1 MPHLGGAAR
10 RELRM
15 GGKWAIAGTGGGR
28 TYLVLDAVLVDDDPR
43 ELVSEV
49 LAGAEHVVTSAEGG
63 HWDTLRHLERGLVEA
78 GAEGVGRGGG
88 HVEDAAR
95 LGLAR
100 EAWVVGAVAGA
111 RGLKIDK

>member
-1 MPHLGGAAR
+1 
-10 RELRM
+10 M
-15 GGKWAIAGTGGGR
+15 GSCGHGWRA
-28 TYLVLDAVLVDDDPR
+28 YLVLDAVLVDDDPR

-49 LAGAEHVVTSAEGG
+49 LAGAEHIVTSAEGG
-63 HWDTLRHLERGLVEA
+63 HWDTLRHVERGLVEA

-100 EAWVVGAVAGA
+100 EAWVFRLLCGSFAEARDHHVDLDKRGAS
-111 RGLKIDK
+111 

>member
-1 MPHLGGAAR
+1 VGYCGHRWRAHL
-10 RELRM
+10 
-15 GGKWAIAGTGGGR
+15 
-28 TYLVLDAVLVDDDPR
+28 VFDAVLVDDDPR

-63 HWDTLRHLERGLVEA
+63 HWDTLRRLERGLVVA

-100 EAWVVGAVAGA
+100 EAWVVVAASGAGA
-111 RGLKIDK
+111 RILD

>member
-1 MPHLGGAAR
+1 MGGRLRGAAR
-10 RELRM
+10 AAQGWEVGYCGHRWR
-15 GGKWAIAGTGGGR
+15 AH
-28 TYLVLDAVLVDDDPR
+28 LVLDAVLVDDDPR

-49 LAGAEHVVTSAEGG
+49 LAGAAHVVTSAEGG

>member
-1 MPHLGGAAR
+1 
-10 RELRM
+10 M
-15 GGKWAIAGTGGGR
+15 GSCGHGWRA
-28 TYLVLDAVLVDDDPR
+28 YLVLDAVLVDDDPR

-63 HWDTLRHLERGLVEA
+63 HWDTLRHLERGLVVA

-100 EAWVVGAVAGA
+100 EAWGVRGAFAEAHDHNVDQGGASFDVFHVG
-111 RGLKIDK
+111 